1 MKRLLRILKRNA
13 MMILSFVWI
22 VGFSVLLAAYIV
34 WAIGTLGLL

>member
-13 MMILSFVWI
+13 MMIVAISWI
-22 VGFSVLLAAYIV
+22 VGLSVLLAAYIV